1 MEWNIALWT
10 FSFFIFDWQNLNMII
25 SIFNLSHTNTWNTYQ
40 SYTRQTEGA
49 AEADGRRSVVREDR
63 VRAGHHGVQKR
74 GWKGI
79 HNAYR
84 KIWNTAYPRG
94 CTGDKFCTCTYW
106 YIFYITPKFI
116 YSFYQGICL
125 LHRINRIFDIIF
137 SVWSIFKLID
147 WYNYV
152 HKIMSNFSGLQ

>member
-1 MEWNIALWT
+1 MKYSFVNY
-10 FSFFIFDWQNLNMII
+10 SFFIFDWQNLNMII

-40 SYTRQTEGA
+40 SYTGQTEGA

-94 CTGDKFCTCTYW
+94 CTGDKFCICTYW
-106 YIFYITPKFI
+106 YIEFASYMYIELI
-116 YSFYQGICL
+116 GYLISYIQYEAY
-125 LHRINRIFDIIF
+125 
-137 SVWSIFKLID
+137 WS
-147 WYNYV
+147 
-152 HKIMSNFSGLQ
+152 